1 LDSIDESNATELI
14 TMTRELSSPAAL
26 YAYLFEYILQLTT
39 NFVLHKIN
47 CSKRISINNAD
58 GNILIF

>member
-14 TMTRELSSPAAL
+14 TMTRELSSLVTL

-47 CSKRISINNAD
+47 CSKRISINNVD
-58 GNILIF
+58 GNTLKF